1 MKDYNTVALIIL
13 ILFIS
18 AAFCS
23 AGDSYSQLYNP
34 HGVKILSPTKEQ
46 EVPINIQNFTV
57 EGVSTDNSTN
67 NCEVSLLLNGITP
80 YVKVSSMGQNG
91 PGDFSAWEQIFN
103 SNLHLNVGENKLTAK
118 LLCSDV
124 KSNQITKYHSVNFT
138 GTNETSSTPITK
150 VLNPPSTRGDISPTN
165 ITEIVESEST
175 SSDNETSSTP
185 ITKVLNP
192 PSTRGDISPTNI
204 TEIVESEST
213 SSDNETSSTPI
224 TKVLNPPSTRGDIS
238 PTNIT
243 EIVESE
249 STSSDLDEQ
258 TEFMSRDQV
267 VRNITSG
274 PVIIPPAESQESSM
288 FDTSVNDFV
297 IIPNATSSGSA
308 SDNGTSPSI
317 VIPPAESQ
325 ESSMFDPSVN
335 NSVIIPNATSSGS
348 ASDNGTSLTVL
359 IPSSENGS
367 SATPVAPLN
376 NQSYSP
382 ADQVSKEIS
391 EQPESTD
398 EEKDDIPLI
407 FPTPSPRVT
416 IDDNRDE
423 SVMNTPVQNLSPV
436 VRVEINNTKIEEG
449 SLIMLNATQS
459 YSNDGP
465 ILSNAWKQL
474 TSQPLEYIDGLNMPI
489 LKFRAPYVSQ
499 DTPLEFEISVS
510 DAHGR
515 SSNGIVHVVV
525 SDVTSQRSNA
535 NTSSNILNQTV
546 SEPHIGG
553 VSSNVK
559 IPGSSESNFTGSPT
573 ASNAIASQSEN
584 QTQQTVVASS
594 PSKGDDNSTSI
605 KTMAGVDQIVNEG
618 MEVFLNG
625 DSTSTNSSQLSYEW
639 RQVGGDVKVSLGQQ
653 NAKQIS
659 FLAPAVEKDSKLT
672 FRFIASADGTQV
684 SSDEVNITINDIP
697 QNLEKNESSDS
708 QDEVM
713 SENDDNDDDDDN

>member
-1 MKDYNTVALIIL
+1 LKDYNTVALIIL
-13 ILFIS
+13 SLFIS

-23 AGDSYSQLYNP
+23 AADSYSQLYNP

-67 NCEVSLLLNGITP
+67 NCDVSLLLNGITP
-80 YVKVSSMGQNG
+80 YVIVSSKGQNG
-91 PGDFSAWEQIFN
+91 PDDFSAWEQIFN
-103 SNLHLNVGENKLTAK
+103 SNLHLNIGENKLTAK
-118 LLCSDV
+118 LLCSDD

-175 SSDNETSSTP
+175 SSE
-185 ITKVLNP
+185 
-192 PSTRGDISPTNI
+192 
-204 TEIVESEST
+204 
-213 SSDNETSSTPI
+213 NETSSTPI

-249 STSSDLDEQ
+249 STSSDLDDQ

-288 FDTSVNDFV
+288 FDSSVNDSV
-297 IIPNATSSGSA
+297 IIPNATSSASA

-325 ESSMFDPSVN
+325 ESSMFDSSVN
-335 NSVIIPNATSSGS
+335 DSVIIPNATSSAS

-359 IPSSENGS
+359 IPSSKNGS

-376 NQSYSP
+376 SQSYSP
-382 ADQVSKEIS
+382 ADQASKEIS

-416 IDDNRDE
+416 FDDDRDE

-436 VRVEINNTKIEEG
+436 VKVENNNTKIEEG

-459 YSNDGP
+459 YSNDGQ
-465 ILSNAWKQL
+465 ILSNVWKQL

-525 SDVTSQRSNA
+525 SDVTSLRLSA

-559 IPGSSESNFTGSPT
+559 IPGSSESNFTGSPN
-573 ASNAIASQSEN
+573 ASNSIATQSEN
-584 QTQQTVVASS
+584 QTQQTVVTSS

-605 KTMAGVDQIVNEG
+605 RTMAGVDQIVNEG
-618 MEVFLNG
+618 MEVILNG
-625 DSTSTNSSQLSYEW
+625 DSTPTNSSQLSYEW
-639 RQVGGDVKVSLGQQ
+639 RQVGGDAKVSLGQQ

>member
-1 MKDYNTVALIIL
+1 LKDYNTVALIIL
-13 ILFIS
+13 SLFIS

-23 AGDSYSQLYNP
+23 AADSYSQLYNP

-67 NCEVSLLLNGITP
+67 NCDVSLLLNGITP
-80 YVKVSSMGQNG
+80 YVIVSSKGRNG
-91 PGDFSAWEQIFN
+91 PDDFSAWEQIFN
-103 SNLHLNVGENKLTAK
+103 SNLHLNIGENKLTAK
-118 LLCSDV
+118 LLCSDD

-175 SSDNETSSTP
+175 SSE
-185 ITKVLNP
+185 
-192 PSTRGDISPTNI
+192 
-204 TEIVESEST
+204 
-213 SSDNETSSTPI
+213 NETSSTPI

-249 STSSDLDEQ
+249 STSSDLDDQ

-288 FDTSVNDFV
+288 FDSSVNDSV
-297 IIPNATSSGSA
+297 IIPNATSSASA

-325 ESSMFDPSVN
+325 ESSMFDSSVN
-335 NSVIIPNATSSGS
+335 DSVIIPNATSSAS

-359 IPSSENGS
+359 IPSSKNGS

-376 NQSYSP
+376 SQSYSP
-382 ADQVSKEIS
+382 ADQASKEIS

-416 IDDNRDE
+416 FDDDRDE

-436 VRVEINNTKIEEG
+436 VKVENNNTKIEEG

-459 YSNDGP
+459 YSNDGQ
-465 ILSNAWKQL
+465 ILSNVWKQL

-525 SDVTSQRSNA
+525 SDVTSLRLSA

-559 IPGSSESNFTGSPT
+559 IPGSSESNFTGSPN
-573 ASNAIASQSEN
+573 ASNSIATQSEN
-584 QTQQTVVASS
+584 QTQQTVVTSS

-605 KTMAGVDQIVNEG
+605 RTMAGVDQIVNEG
-618 MEVFLNG
+618 MEVILNG

-639 RQVGGDVKVSLGQQ
+639 RQVGGDAKVSLGQQ

-684 SSDEVNITINDIP
+684 SSDEMNITINDIP

>member
-13 ILFIS
+13 SLFIS

-23 AGDSYSQLYNP
+23 AADSYSQLYNP

-67 NCEVSLLLNGITP
+67 NCDVSLLLNGITP
-80 YVKVSSMGQNG
+80 YVIVSSKGQNG
-91 PGDFSAWEQIFN
+91 PDDFSAWEQIFN
-103 SNLHLNVGENKLTAK
+103 SNLHLNIGENKLTAK
-118 LLCSDV
+118 LLCSDD

-175 SSDNETSSTP
+175 SSE
-185 ITKVLNP
+185 
-192 PSTRGDISPTNI
+192 
-204 TEIVESEST
+204 
-213 SSDNETSSTPI
+213 NETSSTPI

-249 STSSDLDEQ
+249 STSSDLDDQ
-258 TEFMSRDQV
+258 TKFMSRDQV

-288 FDTSVNDFV
+288 FDSSVNDSV
-297 IIPNATSSGSA
+297 IIPNATSSASA

-325 ESSMFDPSVN
+325 ESSMFDSSVN
-335 NSVIIPNATSSGS
+335 DSVIIPNATSSASASDNGTSPSIVIPPAESQESSMFDSSVNDSVIIPNATSSAS

-359 IPSSENGS
+359 IPSSKNGS

-376 NQSYSP
+376 SQSYSP
-382 ADQVSKEIS
+382 ADQASKEIS

-416 IDDNRDE
+416 FDDDRDE

-436 VRVEINNTKIEEG
+436 VKVENNNTKIEEG

-459 YSNDGP
+459 YSNDGQ
-465 ILSNAWKQL
+465 ILSNVWKQL

-525 SDVTSQRSNA
+525 SDVTSLRLSA

-559 IPGSSESNFTGSPT
+559 IPGSSESNFTGSPN
-573 ASNAIASQSEN
+573 ASN
-584 QTQQTVVASS
+584 
-594 PSKGDDNSTSI
+594 SI
-605 KTMAGVDQIVNEG
+605 HYSV
-618 MEVFLNG
+618 
-625 DSTSTNSSQLSYEW
+625 
-639 RQVGGDVKVSLGQQ
+639 
-653 NAKQIS
+653 
-659 FLAPAVEKDSKLT
+659 
-672 FRFIASADGTQV
+672 
-684 SSDEVNITINDIP
+684 
-697 QNLEKNESSDS
+697 
-708 QDEVM
+708 
-713 SENDDNDDDDDN
+713 